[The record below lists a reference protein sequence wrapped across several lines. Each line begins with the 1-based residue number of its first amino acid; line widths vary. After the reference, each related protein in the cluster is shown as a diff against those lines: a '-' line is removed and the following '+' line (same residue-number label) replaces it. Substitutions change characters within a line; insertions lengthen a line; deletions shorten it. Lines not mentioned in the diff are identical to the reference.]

1 MSRRTCRS
9 EEASRAA
16 IQYLLR
22 RRPGFQNLKRRH
34 ARPSARPK
42 LAIVGREVKNLLAV
56 FCLALAMP
64 LSTAT
69 AQQVQIGSE
78 PVTETVAKLRP
89 GEFVW
94 APEIAPSGPTIL
106 IVNLKTQR
114 AVLFRNGLPI
124 AASTVSTGKP
134 GYRTPTGVFTILQKR
149 VEHYSS
155 TYDNAPM
162 PYMQRLTWRGI
173 ALHAGKLPGYPA
185 SHGCVRLPLGF
196 AKLLY
201 GVTGLGMTVVVT
213 DRPSVPRVA
222 PTPRFADV
230 GSKPPF
236 GQVPFEWDPK
246 RSEKG
251 PVSII
256 VSAKD
261 QRAVVIRNGVVI
273 GSAYVNVEG
282 PVQGTWAY
290 ALRSIDA
297 SGQKWVRLDLADTP
311 EGQEVPRGEW
321 SRFRATDQFKKAIAS
336 IVRPGTTIVVTGDSM
351 VAGASGEAVT
361 VLEDDGDGR
370 P

>member
-1 MSRRTCRS
+1 MKKLL
-9 EEASRAA
+9 AA
-16 IQYLLR
+16 FCLT
-22 RRPGFQNLKRRH
+22 
-34 ARPSARPK
+34 
-42 LAIVGREVKNLLAV
+42 LAI
-56 FCLALAMP
+56 P
-64 LSTAT
+64 STNVR
-69 AQQVQIGSE
+69 AQQVQIGAGS
-78 PVTETVAKLRP
+78 VSETVAKLRP

-94 APEIAPSGPTIL
+94 VPDIAPAGPTIL

-114 AVLFRNGLPI
+114 AVLFRNGIPI

-134 GYRTPTGVFTILQKR
+134 GYRTPTGVFTILQKH

-185 SHGCVRLPLGF
+185 SHGCVRLPLDF

-201 GVTGLGMTVVVT
+201 GVTSLGMTVVVT

-222 PTPRFADV
+222 PTPKFAR
-230 GSKPPF
+230 GESKPPF
-236 GQVPFEWDPK
+236 GKAPFEWHPDK
-246 RSEKG
+246 SEKG

-273 GSAYVNVEG
+273 GSAYVTVDG

-297 SGQKWVRLDLADTP
+297 TGQKWVRLDLADTP

-321 SRFRATDQFKKAIAS
+321 ARFRAPDQFKKEIAS
-336 IVRPGTTIVVTGDSM
+336 LVRPGTTIVVTGDSLE
-351 VAGASGEAVT
+351 AGATGEAVT
-361 VLEDDGDGR
+361 VLEDDSVGR